1 MTFAIATSKSLLR
14 YWNRDPSELI
24 ERFKP
29 VPRQF
34 EKQFFTSIDDLE
46 DVKSQFRSSF
56 QSGASVFFEIRM
68 PEGEATGFLEI
79 QWEFGEAGG
88 FGIHGGSYRPVRHEF
103 EFRRYVFA
111 SLIVYLLSEFPDK
124 PIETCCSFENRA
136 ATRFVESF
144 GFKPYRKL
152 KNPNGYSVRMF
163 SLDSESFSKTECYS
177 QVNKEINV
185 WGQLGNPVIKLPSKM
200 PMDKR
205 TRIPFILDA
214 NSLLEPISE
223 KNANDYLS
231 VFSVDPD
238 LIPSYSGFEAEET
251 SVESLFTSIVTIRD
265 GSNNEF
271 FGLRNETGIPV
282 GLFTVKRDTRKTSWL
297 EIYGGLFPRCNSESS
312 ISFLKDLLHL
322 FDKNAVKRIEFR
334 VGEKNVFLCEH
345 LEHAGFDY
353 EGSNV
358 PSTSDKCKF
367 KLYSLLI
374 E

>member
-1 MTFAIATSKSLLR
+1 
-14 YWNRDPSELI
+14 
-24 ERFKP
+24 
-29 VPRQF
+29 
-34 EKQFFTSIDDLE
+34 
-46 DVKSQFRSSF
+46 
-56 QSGASVFFEIRM
+56 
-68 PEGEATGFLEI
+68 
-79 QWEFGEAGG
+79 
-88 FGIHGGSYRPVRHEF
+88 
-103 EFRRYVFA
+103 
-111 SLIVYLLSEFPDK
+111 
-124 PIETCCSFENRA
+124 
-136 ATRFVESF
+136 
-144 GFKPYRKL
+144 
-152 KNPNGYSVRMF
+152 MF